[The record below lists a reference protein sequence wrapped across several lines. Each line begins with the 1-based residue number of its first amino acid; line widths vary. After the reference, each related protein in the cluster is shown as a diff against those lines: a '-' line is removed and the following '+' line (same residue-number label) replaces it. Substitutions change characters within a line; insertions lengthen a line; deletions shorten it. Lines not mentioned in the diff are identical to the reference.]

1 MRIQDKLDHN
11 GDHYPTE
18 SFKIAY
24 VIARLGGEASQHV
37 SIRRRYCSYSTVD
50 ELLSHLIDLYEVPLS
65 ILRDTHKRAYH
76 KMTQGDRPFMEFY
89 RDFMK
94 CAEQMNDL
102 PNHDIDIDIGDLI
115 HKSELRWCDKSTA
128 TSIKVD
134 MQIENRDPKTRL
146 RKWIMGTQLHYQQF
160 VEDLAEKK
168 AARFA
173 EQYAKA
179 KAQADKERGL
189 IHCLCT

>member
-37 SIRRRYCSYSTVD
+37 STRRRYRSYSTVH

-65 ILRDTHKRAYH
+65 ILQDTHKRAYD
-76 KMTQGDRPFMEFY
+76 KMTQGNQSFLEFY

-94 CAEQMNDL
+94 CAEHDTPSDASLMRDL
-102 PNHDIDIDIGDLI
+102 AR
-115 HKSELRWCDKSTA
+115 KSELRLCNQWMASAMSIDKSRT
-128 TSIKVD
+128 
-134 MQIENRDPKTRL
+134 
-146 RKWIMGTQLHYQQF
+146 H
-160 VEDLAEKK
+160 
-168 AARFA
+168 
-173 EQYAKA
+173 
-179 KAQADKERGL
+179 
-189 IHCLCT
+189 